1 MNEYNLKINKYRQYN
16 EPTNPSKYKFN
27 HQEIYK
33 TYQTKE
39 YYNRYF
45 TQLKLREDSREF
57 SQARDIKI
65 TIRNNTVAVSKG
77 QTIVICQ
84 LATQV

>member
-1 MNEYNLKINKYRQYN
+1 MNQQTLQSTNLNNK
-16 EPTNPSKYKFN
+16 
-27 HQEIYK
+27 EIYK

-39 YYNRYF
+39 YYSRYF
-45 TQLKLREDSREF
+45 NQLKLREDSREF
-57 SQARDIKI
+57 SQSRDIKI

-84 LATQV
+84 LSTQV

>member
-1 MNEYNLKINKYRQYN
+1 MNITLKINKYRQYN

-27 HQEIYK
+27 YQEIYK

-45 TQLKLREDSREF
+45 T
-57 SQARDIKI
+57 
-65 TIRNNTVAVSKG
+65 
-77 QTIVICQ
+77 
-84 LATQV
+84 